1 MSISFQLRYFLGLI
15 PNAQK
20 IDLAWAE
27 LYKMRDKL
35 RLIEESDELARYNE
49 LRILIHSADFQS
61 KKKDI
66 NNLNFKGSDEYH
78 LLNELDTLEKL
89 NPIKRYFKFIQSSDF
104 ERFNLISKSSDL
116 QRYHELEKIV
126 KGKM

>member
-35 RLIEESDELARYNE
+35 RLIEESDAR
-49 LRILIHSADFQS
+49 I
-61 KKKDI
+61 
-66 NNLNFKGSDEYH
+66 
-78 LLNELDTLEKL
+78 
-89 NPIKRYFKFIQSSDF
+89 P
-104 ERFNLISKSSDL
+104 
-116 QRYHELEKIV
+116 
-126 KGKM
+126 